1 MDILELILLMVV
13 WAVIELHKG
22 LIVMAAMVVLHERL
36 LEEYYGA
43 MNKWDFWFELSFLEK
58 LL

>member
-13 WAVIELHKG
+13 CAVIELHKG
-22 LIVMAAMVVLHERL
+22 LIVMAAMDTHERF